1 MYGCLIHVIGSRHQ
15 LSALQMV
22 IHPRCEHTRYKLS
35 ALEIESGLLELKYLK
50 EVAVV
55 GLPDLEWGECV
66 PAAGAGPGPGPQRR
80 RAGART
86 RTLTL
91 TRHVCIR

>member
-1 MYGCLIHVIGSRHQ
+1 
-15 LSALQMV
+15 MV

-66 PAAGAGPGPGPQRR
+66 PAAGAGTGAGAGPQRR

>member
-1 MYGCLIHVIGSRHQ
+1 
-15 LSALQMV
+15 MV
-22 IHPRCEHTRYKLS
+22 MHPHCVHTRYKLS

>member
-1 MYGCLIHVIGSRHQ
+1 
-15 LSALQMV
+15 MV

-55 GLPDLEWGECV
+55 GLPDLEWGERV
-66 PAAGAGPGPGPQRR
+66 PAAGAGAGPWPQRR